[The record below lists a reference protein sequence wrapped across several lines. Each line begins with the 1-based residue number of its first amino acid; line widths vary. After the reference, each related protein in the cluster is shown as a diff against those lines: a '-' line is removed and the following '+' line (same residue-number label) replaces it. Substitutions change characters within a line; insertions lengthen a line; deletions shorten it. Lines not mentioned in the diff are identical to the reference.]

1 MTSGAADRYPRSAP
15 WQAPCGGCPVARDA
29 LRSISPRRRRPAGGS
44 EGRFTVGVLRTVE
57 SKLEGLVEGVFNR
70 AFRARV
76 QPVELARRLAKEM
89 ESYKAVSVSRTYVP
103 NEYIVFLSREDRR
116 QFEGYEPALLE
127 ELASHLLEHAAR
139 EGLALLTRPKVS
151 FETDKRLRMGE
162 FGIQARLVKPPE
174 SDEEEAS
181 QGDLGATMVYSATKV
196 RAGGRRAG
204 GRAAGRAGAD
214 HAGRQDVRARPAA
227 GGGGPQPPLRLRAR
241 GPERVAAALRA
252 AAARRRTGTSWTSSR
267 PTASPSTAGVSRAR
281 ASSRATRSRPAPRA
295 CASTS
300 TERTSDECPIR

>member
-1 MTSGAADRYPRSAP
+1 MG
-15 WQAPCGGCPVARDA
+15 
-29 LRSISPRRRRPAGGS
+29 I
-44 EGRFTVGVLRTVE
+44 LRTVE

-116 QFEGYEPALLE
+116 QFEGYEPALLD
-127 ELASHLLEHAAR
+127 ELAAHLLEHAAR

-174 SDEEEAS
+174 SDAGGGLAGRPRRDDGLL
-181 QGDLGATMVYSATKV
+181 GDEGAP
-196 RAGGRRAG
+196 GGRRAG
-204 GRAAGRAGAD
+204 GRASR
-214 HAGRQDVRARPAA
+214 RRAR
-227 GGGGPQPPLRLRAR
+227 
-241 GPERVAAALRA
+241 
-252 AAARRRTGTSWTSSR
+252 
-267 PTASPSTAGVSRAR
+267 
-281 ASSRATRSRPAPRA
+281 
-295 CASTS
+295 
-300 TERTSDECPIR
+300 